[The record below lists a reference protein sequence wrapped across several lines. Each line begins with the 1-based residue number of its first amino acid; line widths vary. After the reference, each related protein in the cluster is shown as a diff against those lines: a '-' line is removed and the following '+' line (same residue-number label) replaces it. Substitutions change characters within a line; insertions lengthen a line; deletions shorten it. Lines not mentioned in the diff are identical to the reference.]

1 MSRGNRRLMLRLPS
15 DHWIW
20 QIEDPAARNAKVR
33 EALDFYW
40 KFGETLA
47 EIKQTLEALSLMAPP
62 SVAHKNA
69 VSEEANDRL
78 IASLP
83 NFLEF

>member
-1 MSRGNRRLMLRLPS
+1 MLRLPS

-40 KFGETLA
+40 RFGETLA
-47 EIKQTLEALSLMAPP
+47 EIKQALEALSVTAPL
-62 SVAHKNA
+62 SIAHKNA
-69 VSEEANDRL
+69 VSKDAANDRL